1 MQSNN
6 RILLVDDE
14 NDILEFLSYNLRNEG
29 FEVLTCNDGQTALNI
44 IDDFMPHLIV
54 LDVMMPGQNGYELT
68 KEFKKKLRISFWG
81 NPSIVYW

>member
-14 NDILEFLSYNLRNEG
+14 NDILEFLSYNLKNEG

-44 IDDFMPHLIV
+44 IDDFTFERAV
-54 LDVMMPGQNGYELT
+54 AVE
-68 KEFKKKLRISFWG
+68 
-81 NPSIVYW
+81 